1 MTTNNL
7 ESTQSKIDSP
17 PKWTALILLAV
28 ALIAL
33 SLTAIFIKISVQE
46 ISANATV
53 FNRLWIATIIF
64 GLWNGFKQLQN
75 KELDEP
81 SATNSRYQISEI
93 MLLLGVAIVHV
104 MGRFLWT
111 WSLTQ
116 TNAANATVLSNMP
129 PLFTALGGW
138 LFFGQ
143 RFDRRFVFGL
153 GIALAGAIGLGLED
167 FFLSDNSLFSET
179 AFIGDA
185 AALLSAMF
193 YAASFLILEQLR
205 SRLAVQNI
213 LLWRCL
219 LGTLF
224 MIPVV
229 LMVEDQVFPISW
241 QGWLAVFGL
250 AAICEGLGHGLIV
263 YSLKYFSSAFV
274 TVVLLLEP
282 VMTAVFAWILF
293 SEGLSLLNLLAFAV
307 ILEGIYL
314 AKTGKGADKA

>member
-1 MTTNNL
+1 M
-7 ESTQSKIDSP
+7 
-17 PKWTALILLAV
+17 
-28 ALIAL
+28 
-33 SLTAIFIKISVQE
+33 
-46 ISANATV
+46 
-53 FNRLWIATIIF
+53 ATIMF
-64 GLWNGFKQLQN
+64 GVWNGLKPLQK

-81 SATNSRYQISEI
+81 AQTNSRYHISEI
-93 MLLLGVAIVHV
+93 MLLFGVAIVHV
-104 MGRFLWT
+104 IGRVLWT

-129 PLFTALGGW
+129 PLFTALAGW

-167 FFLSDNSLFSET
+167 FFLSENSLFSET

-185 AALLSAMF
+185 AALFSAMF
-193 YAASFLILEQLR
+193 YAANFLIVEQLR

-224 MIPVV
+224 TMPVV
-229 LMVEDQVFPISW
+229 LMVEDQLFPMSW
-241 QGWLAVFGL
+241 QGWLTLFGL
-250 AAICEGLGHGLIV
+250 AAICEGLGQGLIV

-274 TVVLLLEP
+274 TVVLLIEP
-282 VMTAVFAWILF
+282 VITGVFAWILF
-293 SEGLSLLNLLAFAV
+293 SERLSFLNLLAFAV

>member
-1 MTTNNL
+1 MTTNKL
-7 ESTQSKIDSP
+7 ELTQSKIGSP
-17 PKWTALILLAV
+17 PNWTALILLSI

-46 ISANATV
+46 ISSNATV
-53 FNRLWIATIIF
+53 FNRLWMGTILF
-64 GLWNGFKQLQN
+64 GLWNGFQQFPKQ
-75 KELDEP
+75 ELDEP
-81 SATNSRYQISEI
+81 TETNSRYHKTEI
-93 MLLLGVAIVHV
+93 MLLFGVAIVHV
-104 MGRFLWT
+104 MGRVLWT

-116 TNAANATVLSNMP
+116 TNAANATLLANMP
-129 PLFTALGGW
+129 PLFIALAGW
-138 LFFGQ
+138 LFLGQ

-167 FFLSDNSLFSET
+167 FFLSDHSLFSET

-185 AALLSAMF
+185 VALFSAMF
-193 YAASFLILEQLR
+193 YAADFLIVEELR
-205 SRLAVQNI
+205 RRLAVQTI
-213 LLWRCL
+213 LLWRCF

-229 LMVEDQVFPISW
+229 LMVEDQLLPMSW

-293 SEGLSLLNLLAFAV
+293 SERLSLLNLLAFAV